1 MPLMPMVSAGLLIDQ
16 IINGLSIG
24 GWLFLLASGLTLIFG
39 VMDVLNFAHGALF
52 MVGAYASIE
61 VAQAAPGGFWIGAL
75 AAALVVGFVG
85 VVIEMGFL
93 RWIYDRDELDQ
104 LLLTFAFVLLITEG
118 IRFTFGSQS
127 RLTPPPDLLQGTWV
141 ITEGVRLGYYRGF
154 LILASVLVLG
164 GILLALRTT
173 NFGRLVRATSSDRD
187 MALLLGINVPRLY
200 TAVFLI
206 GTALAGLGG
215 ALYAPITSVTPALG
229 NSVIINAF
237 VVVVIGGLG
246 SFTGAFVGAYVIGIS
261 IAVGSVFAAG
271 AGQLFPFLALIIVL
285 LLKPEG
291 LVGGVADA

>member
-1 MPLMPMVSAGLLIDQ
+1 MTLAPLVSAGLLIDQ
-16 IINGLSIG
+16 AVVGLSIG
-24 GWLFLLASGLTLIFG
+24 SWLFLLASGLTLIFG
-39 VMDVLNFAHGALF
+39 VMEVLNFAHGALF

-61 VAQAAPGGFWIGAL
+61 VATAVPGGLLTGAL
-75 AAALVVGFVG
+75 AGALVVGLVG
-85 VVIEMGFL
+85 VIIEMGFL
-93 RWIYDRDELDQ
+93 RRIYDRDELDQ

-127 RLTPPPDLLQGTWV
+127 RLTPPPDILSGTIV
-141 ITEGVRLGYYRGF
+141 FTESISIGAYRGF
-154 LILASVLVLG
+154 LIVASILVLG

-200 TAVFLI
+200 TAVFLL

-229 NSVIINAF
+229 NTVIINAF

-246 SFTGAFVGAYVIGIS
+246 SFTGAFVGAYVIGLA

-271 AGQLFPFLALIIVL
+271 AGQLFPFLALIVVL

>member
-1 MPLMPMVSAGLLIDQ
+1 MPLVSAGLLIDQ
-16 IINGLSIG
+16 VIIGLSIG

-39 VMDVLNFAHGALF
+39 VMEVLNFAHGALF

-61 VAQAAPGGFWIGAL
+61 VANAVPGGFWTGAL
-75 AAALVVGFVG
+75 AAALVVGVIG

-93 RWIYDRDELDQ
+93 RRIYDRDELDQ

-118 IRFTFGSQS
+118 IRFVFGSQS
-127 RLTPPPDLLQGTWV
+127 RLTPPPDILQGTLV
-141 ITEGVRLGYYRGF
+141 ITEGVRLGFYRGF

-246 SFTGAFVGAYVIGIS
+246 SFTGAFVGAYVIGLS

-271 AGQLFPFLALIIVL
+271 AGQLFPFLALIVVL